1 MDASFSLAE
10 CSVLEQ
16 FPRHVKTIRFGRK
29 CTVYAPQSGVPVFGA
44 HLNWLVGLY
53 SPLFTLRGNDG

>member
-16 FPRHVKTIRFGRK
+16 FPRHVKTLGFGGK
-29 CTVYAPQSGVPVFGA
+29 CTIYAPFPGAPIFGA
-44 HLNWLVGLY
+44 HPNWFDLLY
-53 SPLFTLRGNDG
+53 CALFTLRGNDG